1 MQTTSIST
9 TKVVEKRTNTTSQP
23 QKPAPQVV
31 DKRTQKTTTVTTTKT
46 VTPAKPVTQVQVVE
60 KRSQKP
66 GSTVK
71 TTTTT
76 TTTVSNTRPPITTTT
91 NTRQPIT
98 TTTVSNTRQPITTTT
113 NTRQPLTTTTNTRQP
128 ITTTTTKTTTT
139 VSNTRQ
145 PINLASNKK
154 PATQVQTSNKRS
166 QNTTTVVKTSY
177 SPSKPATQP
186 QVADKRT
193 HKTVPVKVT
202 TTQVK
207 TVEHKNQRST
217 SKPNSNAPSKPQS
230 KAGSQAP
237 TKKVEVKQY
246 VYSTVTDDDK
256 IKEAFELFDSN
267 DGRIDAGEVKDAM
280 QNIGYD
286 EKNPVIFQVVS
297 ELDTPRNKNSGGAT
311 FDDFCQTINYR
322 IPEKETEEELRK
334 IFELFL
340 DPNSETTSLDSIK
353 RVADEIGANIE
364 EDELRAMLN
373 KASKS
378 GSELTFDDFVAIMK
392 EKL

>member
-9 TKVVEKRTNTTSQP
+9 TKVVEKRSNTTSQP

-66 GSTVK
+66 GTTVK

-76 TTTVSNTRPPITTTT
+76 TMVSNTRQPITTTT

-113 NTRQPLTTTTNTRQP
+113 NTRPP
-128 ITTTTTKTTTT
+128 ITTTTTKTTTTT

-186 QVADKRT
+186 KVDDKRT

-217 SKPNSNAPSKPQS
+217 SKPTSNAPSKPQS